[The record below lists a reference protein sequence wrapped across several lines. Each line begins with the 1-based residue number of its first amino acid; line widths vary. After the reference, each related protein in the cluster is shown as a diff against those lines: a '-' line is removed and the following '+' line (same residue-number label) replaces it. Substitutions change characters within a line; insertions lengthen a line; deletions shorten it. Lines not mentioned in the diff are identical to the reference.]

1 LILSYIAGFTFII
14 INLAAESVFIGDLK
28 FAFNQFYI
36 IDWFKYKNI
45 LFIIFYISIYIALV
59 GYSFL
64 LLIKAFRGSLGLRRT
79 QLKYFIIISAVGFI
93 GPELFFLDFFGFEIY
108 PYSIILIGIF
118 PIVMGYAIAKHKLLE
133 IDAIIKKTLVFAGLF
148 VFVYAV
154 FACMAYLTQTLFQDL
169 IGVNRWIAMI
179 PSVAIAI
186 FTLKPLEKFLISITD
201 KYLFQKKYDYK
212 ELLNAFSDEVLTVLD
227 IDKLADLAASKLV
240 DIMKLDSCAVFLLD
254 GESHALIMRSSRGS
268 MDKSLMFPTLME
280 TETIIKQSRPY
291 VLYRS
296 GLIMPIMSRHEVVG
310 MVVMG
315 KKMSDEEYSQEDLD
329 ILLPLSRALGIAI
342 SNADLFREYSMAQ
355 AKAAE
360 SEKMA
365 AIGTLA
371 ASMAHEIRNP
381 VTTIKIFSEY
391 APSKMNDPDFRN
403 KYKNMVIKEVDKI
416 DHIIQT
422 LIDFS
427 DSNTSIE
434 KERVSLGS
442 AIDDLIS
449 SGCVSDDAKKN
460 IKFLANIPATLPDI
474 SFNRKELEEI
484 LLNLC
489 QNASHAITDKGAIIF
504 TAVEKEETVELR
516 IMDTGCG
523 MPEDLMEN
531 IFLPFFT
538 TRSKGFGL
546 GLFVVKELMIRNGG
560 RISVVSRLG
569 EGTTFT
575 LEFAIAS

>member
-1 LILSYIAGFTFII
+1 
-14 INLAAESVFIGDLK
+14 
-28 FAFNQFYI
+28 
-36 IDWFKYKNI
+36 
-45 LFIIFYISIYIALV
+45 
-59 GYSFL
+59 
-64 LLIKAFRGSLGLRRT
+64 
-79 QLKYFIIISAVGFI
+79 
-93 GPELFFLDFFGFEIY
+93 
-108 PYSIILIGIF
+108 
-118 PIVMGYAIAKHKLLE
+118 
-133 IDAIIKKTLVFAGLF
+133 
-148 VFVYAV
+148 
-154 FACMAYLTQTLFQDL
+154 
-169 IGVNRWIAMI
+169 
-179 PSVAIAI
+179 
-186 FTLKPLEKFLISITD
+186 
-201 KYLFQKKYDYK
+201 
-212 ELLNAFSDEVLTVLD
+212 
-227 IDKLADLAASKLV
+227 
-240 DIMKLDSCAVFLLD
+240 
-254 GESHALIMRSSRGS
+254 
-268 MDKSLMFPTLME
+268 
-280 TETIIKQSRPY
+280 
-291 VLYRS
+291 
-296 GLIMPIMSRHEVVG
+296 